1 MDKRDQVVRSQVN
14 KPLSDRV
21 GSRLRHKK
29 GIKGTVWS
37 KHHKTSEKDW
47 NSDIS
52 WTTLW
57 GLITNTSHKHQGQL
71 AACQRELATCGLLW
85 TLLEDHVPLFELSK
99 ILAMKSYVASFSL
112 RGAYAWLTLSKF
124 WLTRREFS
132 QDAYAKLTQKSFHQ
146 FGQPQYNESLR
157 KVSDLLCRSLFRVR
171 GGRKR
176 RRMRLTEYMRHRPEK
191 AQEEIHDGD

>member
-1 MDKRDQVVRSQVN
+1 MFSQLKN
-14 KPLSDRV
+14 M
-21 GSRLRHKK
+21 
-29 GIKGTVWS
+29 
-37 KHHKTSEKDW
+37 TS
-47 NSDIS
+47 
-52 WTTLW
+52 
-57 GLITNTSHKHQGQL
+57 
-71 AACQRELATCGLLW
+71 
-85 TLLEDHVPLFELSK
+85 ELSK

-157 KVSDLLCRSLFRVR
+157 KVSDLLCRSLFTVG

>member
-1 MDKRDQVVRSQVN
+1 MSETA
-14 KPLSDRV
+14 PLNLCHVCSNISDRRRCYV
-21 GSRLRHKK
+21 LTCFGLSSENAS
-29 GIKGTVWS
+29 GGT
-37 KHHKTSEKDW
+37 
-47 NSDIS
+47 
-52 WTTLW
+52 LP
-57 GLITNTSHKHQGQL
+57 
-71 AACQRELATCGLLW
+71 C
-85 TLLEDHVPLFELSK
+85 ELSK

-157 KVSDLLCRSLFRVR
+157 KVSDLLCRSLFTVG